1 VTPEIGLVGLGRMG
15 LPICANLVRAG
26 YRVLAGDRR
35 PEAARQAAECGARWV
50 PEVGRLAAGADVLI
64 TVLPGPGEVRELM
77 LGTDGAAAALRP
89 GTTWIDMTSNSPA
102 AVTDIRNALLD
113 RGVQVLEAPAGGGV
127 AAARQGGLQLLVG
140 GQAEVVARHREL
152 LEVLGSPGRV
162 RHVGGYGA
170 GYTVKL
176 LINLLWF
183 GQAIAT
189 AEALLLGRASGL
201 DLGVLR
207 EVLADSAA
215 GSDFIRRDLDAL
227 FAGDFM
233 RTFGLDRCC
242 EELQTV
248 TELARGHHLPF
259 QVSESVAELYQQAL
273 RRYGPA
279 DGELLGIA
287 LLEEQARLRLRH
299 PPAADGPDDTGPL
312 ACGRSAAREPEDHR
326 ATAGPLP
333 VPHRPDSTGR
343 ETCAY
348 PLSSWSSSGIL
359 GPIEGRWDKRA
370 SRRPRNGGSPSVRD
384 TRLRDRPARCL
395 RPKERGRGNAR
406 ARFALCGQ

>member
-1 VTPEIGLVGLGRMG
+1 MPEIGLVGLGRMG
-15 LPICANLVRAG
+15 LPICANLVQAG

-35 PEAARQAAECGARWV
+35 PEAARQAAGCGARWV
-50 PEVGRLAAGADVLI
+50 PEVGRLAAGADILV

-77 LGTDGAAAALRP
+77 LGTGGAAAALRP
-89 GTTWIDMTSNSPA
+89 GTTWIDMTSNSPT
-102 AVTDIRNALLD
+102 AVTKIRNALLD
-113 RGVQVLEAPAGGGV
+113 RGVQVLDAPAGGGV
-127 AAARQGGLQLLVG
+127 AAARQGSLQLLVG
-140 GQAEVVARHREL
+140 GQAEVVARQREL
-152 LEVLGSPGRV
+152 LEILGSPGRV

-170 GYTVKL
+170 GYTAKL

-183 GQAIAT
+183 GQAVAT

-215 GSDFIRRDLDAL
+215 GSRFIRRDLDAL

-233 RTFGLDRCC
+233 RNFALDRCC

-248 TELARGHHLPF
+248 TELARDHHLPF
-259 QVSESVAELYQQAL
+259 QVSESVTELYRQAL

-299 PPAADGPDDTGPL
+299 PPAADEPDDPGPL
-312 ACGRSAAREPEDHR
+312 ACGRSAAREPEDHHVMLVR
-326 ATAGPLP
+326 LP

-343 ETCAY
+343 EICAY
-348 PLSSWSSSGIL
+348 PLSSRSSSGIL
-359 GPIEGRWDKRA
+359 GPIEGREDKRA
-370 SRRPRNGGSPSVRD
+370 SRRPRNSGPPSVRD
-384 TRLRDRPARCL
+384 AGLRDRPARCL
-395 RPKERGRGNAR
+395 RPKERG
-406 ARFALCGQ
+406 

>member
-1 VTPEIGLVGLGRMG
+1 MCRTIG
-15 LPICANLVRAG
+15 
-26 YRVLAGDRR
+26 
-35 PEAARQAAECGARWV
+35 AAPSSSA
-50 PEVGRLAAGADVLI
+50 GRLAAGADVLI
-64 TVLPGPGEVRELM
+64 TVLPDPGEVRELM
-77 LGTDGAAAALRP
+77 LGTGGVAAALRP

-102 AVTDIRNALLD
+102 AVTEIRNSLLD

-127 AAARQGGLQLLVG
+127 AAARQGSLQLLVG

-152 LEVLGSPGRV
+152 LETLGRPGRV

-170 GYTVKL
+170 GYTAKL

-183 GQAIAT
+183 GQAVAT

-233 RTFGLDRCC
+233 RTFALDRCC
-242 EELQTV
+242 EELQIV
-248 TELARGHHLPF
+248 TELARDHRLPF
-259 QVSESVAELYQQAL
+259 QVSDSVAELYRQAL

-287 LLEEQARLRLRH
+287 MLEEQARLRLRH
-299 PPAADGPDDTGPL
+299 PPAADEPDDP
-312 ACGRSAAREPEDHR
+312 GR
-326 ATAGPLP
+326 
-333 VPHRPDSTGR
+333 
-343 ETCAY
+343 
-348 PLSSWSSSGIL
+348 
-359 GPIEGRWDKRA
+359 
-370 SRRPRNGGSPSVRD
+370 
-384 TRLRDRPARCL
+384 
-395 RPKERGRGNAR
+395 
-406 ARFALCGQ
+406 

>member
-1 VTPEIGLVGLGRMG
+1 MDFSRPAFSPIQAAPTNGWVDAVILLGILIIEDQLEAHLLQPQVVGRVIRLHPLAVILALAVG
-15 LPICANLVRAG
+15 A
-26 YRVLAGDRR
+26 VLAGDRR
-35 PEAARQAAECGARWV
+35 PEAARQAAGCGARWV
-50 PEVGRLAAGADVLI
+50 PEVGRLAAGADVFI

-102 AVTDIRNALLD
+102 AVTEIRDALLD
-113 RGVQVLEAPAGGGV
+113 RGVQVLDAPAGGGV
-127 AAARQGGLQLLVG
+127 AAARQGRLQLLVG

-152 LEVLGSPGRV
+152 LETLSRPGRV

-170 GYTVKL
+170 GYTAKL

-183 GQAIAT
+183 GQAVAT
-189 AEALLLGRASGL
+189 AEALLLGRVSGL

-215 GSDFIRRDLDAL
+215 GSDFIRHDLDAL

-233 RTFGLDRCC
+233 RAFGLDRCC

-248 TELARGHHLPF
+248 TELARDHYLPF
-259 QVSESVAELYQQAL
+259 QVAESVADLYRQAL

-287 LLEEQARLRLRH
+287 LLEEQAHLRLRH
-299 PPAADGPDDTGPL
+299 PPAPDEPDDQ
-312 ACGRSAAREPEDHR
+312 AR
-326 ATAGPLP
+326 
-333 VPHRPDSTGR
+333 
-343 ETCAY
+343 
-348 PLSSWSSSGIL
+348 
-359 GPIEGRWDKRA
+359 
-370 SRRPRNGGSPSVRD
+370 
-384 TRLRDRPARCL
+384 
-395 RPKERGRGNAR
+395 
-406 ARFALCGQ
+406 

>member
-1 VTPEIGLVGLGRMG
+1 MKVPNDPGCTFLVRRPPRPADASRAGYDAVMPEIGLVGLGRMG

-35 PEAARQAAECGARWV
+35 PETARQAAGYGARWV
-50 PEVGRLAAGADVLI
+50 PEVGRLAAGADILI

-77 LGTDGAAAALRP
+77 LGTGGAVAALRP

-102 AVTDIRNALLD
+102 AVTEIRDALLD
-113 RGVQVLEAPAGGGV
+113 RGVQVLDAPPGGGV
-127 AAARQGGLQLLVG
+127 TAARQGRLQLLVG
-140 GQAEVVARHREL
+140 GEAAVVARHRDL
-152 LEVLGSPGRV
+152 LEILGSPGRV

-170 GYTVKL
+170 GYTAKL

-183 GQAIAT
+183 GQAVAT

-201 DLGVLR
+201 DLAVLR

-215 GSDFIRRDLDAL
+215 GTEFIRRDLDAL

-242 EELQTV
+242 EELQIV

-259 QVSESVAELYQQAL
+259 QVSESVADLYRQAL

-279 DGELLGIA
+279 DGELLGVA
-287 LLEEQARLRLRH
+287 LLEEQAGLQLRH
-299 PPAADGPDDTGPL
+299 PPAARGPVRGSHDALRTAP
-312 ACGRSAAREPEDHR
+312 AADPPAHAGTRRRGHR
-326 ATAGPLP
+326 AAAGGRGGPGHRGAERRFRSSASLAGPAA
-333 VPHRPDSTGR
+333 V
-343 ETCAY
+343 
-348 PLSSWSSSGIL
+348 GI
-359 GPIEGRWDKRA
+359 R
-370 SRRPRNGGSPSVRD
+370 
-384 TRLRDRPARCL
+384 RCL
-395 RPKERGRGNAR
+395 LRG
-406 ARFALCGQ
+406 